1 VVRTGDTTAVC
12 GVRGEILMACDAGS
26 HRTRD
31 NTEGRQ
37 VGSEAEALDL
47 LVPNV
52 ELATGCAPG
61 FVPGL
66 PPSEA
71 AQELSSRIQGVL
83 RSSGLVGDGQLRIWG
98 RRDAGDEEGEG
109 MEETEGEDTDTDNQE
124 VKAFWTLYID
134 VLFIS
139 LDGNAFDAAW
149 ASVVAALRN
158 TRLPRA
164 RWDADRRQIVC
175 SDRVADAQQLVLDGL
190 PLAVKFA
197 VFPGQTV
204 AAGAQ
209 APQDKWLLLDPDH
222 FEEELCRETASVV
235 LDCTHGK
242 RRILSL
248 EKVGGTA
255 LGPGEMRELVGVAER
270 RWGEWV
276 NAISG

>member
-1 VVRTGDTTAVC
+1 VC
-12 GVRGEILMACDAGS
+12 GVRGEILMACDAGAYS
-26 HRTRD
+26 RT
-31 NTEGRQ
+31 NSTNGGQ
-37 VGSEAEALDL
+37 GISEAQALDL

-61 FVPGL
+61 FVPGM

-71 AQELSSRIQGVL
+71 AQELASRIQGVL
-83 RSSGLVGDGQLRIWG
+83 QSSALVSDGQLRIWG
-98 RRDAGDEEGEG
+98 RRDTGDEDAE
-109 MEETEGEDTDTDNQE
+109 MEETEGDDTDSQE

-164 RWDADRRQIVC
+164 RWDADTRQIVC
-175 SDRVADAQQLVLDGL
+175 SDRVADAQQLVLNGL
-190 PLAVKFA
+190 PLGVRFA
-197 VFPGQTV
+197 VFTGQKT
-204 AAGAQ
+204 ATAKTAGGAQ
-209 APQDKWLLLDPDH
+209 AQAQAQQDRWLLLDPDH

-276 NAISG
+276 NAITG